1 MNRHGTGR
9 IAGTEGAAGGGRF
22 SALQRASVF

>member
-22 SALQRASVF
+22 SALLCFDRP